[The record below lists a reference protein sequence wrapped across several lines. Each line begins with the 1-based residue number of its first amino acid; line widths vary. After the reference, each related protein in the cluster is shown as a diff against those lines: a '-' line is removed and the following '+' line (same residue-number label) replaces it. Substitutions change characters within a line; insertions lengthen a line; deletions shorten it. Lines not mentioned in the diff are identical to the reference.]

1 MAVTL
6 NARGTTVPYFK
17 IGRRGSTIF
26 QGATDPH
33 PTYTVSPGDI
43 WLDTTANTIKFRNG
57 SNTWQA
63 SAGGVGGITDLTDVD
78 TTSAT
83 PTNGQI
89 LVWDGSNW
97 VPSDEYSNADVTT
110 HLAAFDG
117 SIIPDTDIT
126 YDLGSST
133 KQWRDLYIGPGSIYM
148 NTNKIIEEDGTSGN
162 LKFTGAS
169 NQNVH
174 ILSHGT
180 GNSIIETS
188 AGLQLVAHNAADIDL
203 TVSTGDINLNGNVT
217 AANNVTITGDLT
229 VNGTTTTIN
238 TATLTVSDNI
248 IVLNNDETG
257 TPSQDAGIEIER
269 GTETNVA
276 IAWNETTDRW
286 TFTNDGSTYAN
297 LPFSTDELTE
307 GSTNLY
313 YTDAR
318 VGAYLTANPQPG
330 NTYGTQ
336 IVWDLSD
343 PTNSIILD
351 AGDGSTT
358 QATYYG
364 DVVDSNGNAVLDIS
378 GPAFYGS
385 TNGNHNGDVYD
396 ATGNTL
402 ILDVDNGQG
411 IAVLNGDVNGTN
423 ITTSNIDVSNYIK
436 GYNSLIAPGAGATVN
451 YVVTVA
457 AKTTAHRYN
466 GTGSSSGYV
475 FNGLESPFL
484 TLTPGRTYRFIQED
498 ATNSGHVLAFYFEA
512 DKTTAYTDNVTF
524 NGTPGQS
531 GAYTEITITD
541 STPAV
546 LHYQCTAHGY
556 MGNSLQ
562 TNTRNL
568 TGWTTDNLIEGTSL
582 YYTDARVDTRISNT
596 SIDALNDVD
605 TTTTSPNTN
614 DVLQWNGSSFVPSA
628 ISLTTATADDVYT
641 HGDASYNSKEYVL
654 FGNTTDATETELF
667 IGGVANT
674 RVPVAANTTIFYDIK
689 FVARR
694 TDASGEGGGIQI
706 KGAVDN
712 FSGTVAD
719 IGDLYEIIVATD
731 NANIAVDATA
741 DDANNALKITVTGEL
756 AKNFR
761 WTAFVKTVEVSQ

>member
-1 MAVTL
+1 
-6 NARGTTVPYFK
+6 
-17 IGRRGSTIF
+17 
-26 QGATDPH
+26 
-33 PTYTVSPGDI
+33 
-43 WLDTTANTIKFRNG
+43 
-57 SNTWQA
+57 
-63 SAGGVGGITDLTDVD
+63 
-78 TTSAT
+78 
-83 PTNGQI
+83 
-89 LVWDGSNW
+89 
-97 VPSDEYSNADVTT
+97 
-110 HLAAFDG
+110 
-117 SIIPDTDIT
+117 
-126 YDLGSST
+126 
-133 KQWRDLYIGPGSIYM
+133 M
-148 NTNKIIEEDGTSGN
+148 NTNKIIEEDGTTGN

-180 GNSIIETS
+180 GDSIIETS

-203 TVSTGDINLNGNVT
+203 TVSTGNINLNGNVT

-297 LPFSTDELTE
+297 LPLSTDELTE

-318 VGAYLTANPQPG
+318 ADARISAASVGALTDVDITTTAPSDG
-330 NTYGTQ
+330 EVL
-336 IVWDLSD
+336 VWDNANSKFIPGQVLTSAGFDTAFATKTTDDLSE
-343 PTNSIILD
+343 
-351 AGDGSTT
+351 
-358 QATYYG
+358 
-364 DVVDSNGNAVLDIS
+364 
-378 GPAFYGS
+378 GS
-385 TNGNHNGDVYD
+385 TNLYFTEARVDTAISDQVETDLVIGYD
-396 ATGNTL
+396 
-402 ILDVDNGQG
+402 
-411 IAVLNGDVNGTN
+411 
-423 ITTSNIDVSNYIK
+423 
-436 GYNSLIAPGAGATVN
+436 SLIAPGAGATVT
-451 YVVTVA
+451 YTVTVA
-457 AKTTAHRYN
+457 AKTAAHRYN
-466 GTGSSSGYV
+466 GTGASNGYV

-498 ATNSGHVLAFYFEA
+498 ATNSSHPIAFYYDA
-512 DKTTAYTDNVTF
+512 ARTSAYTDNVTTI
-524 NGTPGQS
+524 GTPGQT

-546 LHYQCTAHGY
+546 LHYQCTAHSY

-562 TNTRNL
+562 TNARNL
-568 TGWTTDNLIEGTSL
+568 TGWSTTDLTEGTNL
-582 YYTDARVDTRISNT
+582 YYTDARVDTRIGST

-641 HGDASYNSKEYVL
+641 HGDTNYYSKEYVL

-694 TDASGEGGGIQI
+694 TDTSGEGGGIQI